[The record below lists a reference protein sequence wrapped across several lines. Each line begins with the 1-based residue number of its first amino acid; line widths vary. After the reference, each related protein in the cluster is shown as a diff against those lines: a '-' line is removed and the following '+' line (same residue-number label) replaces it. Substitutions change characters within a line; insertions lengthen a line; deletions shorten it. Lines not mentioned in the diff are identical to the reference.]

1 MIGFMTFCF
10 ALHSIDLT
18 RKEVKITNDLVDL
31 FTVPPKYHEFID
43 IFSKAKVET
52 LVLHHFYNLQIKLE
66 NEEKLLIRTIYL
78 LSAAEQEVLKEFIY
92 ENFNT

>member
-1 MIGFMTFCF
+1 MIGFMTFCL

-31 FTVPPKYHEFID
+31 FTVPPKYHEFTN
-43 IFSKAKVET
+43 IFSKAKVEI
-52 LVLHHFYNLQIKLE
+52 LVLHYFYNLQIKLE
-66 NEEKLLIRTIYL
+66 NGGKLLIRTIYL